1 MNSRDAV
8 LAGWLARLVVIG
20 CGLLN
25 TRLLLSI
32 MSVPD
37 YAAYAIVISMGPWVN
52 LLNLGIPNT
61 AQNEIAKR
69 RAKGEDFE
77 VLRQTIVNAA
87 FLGALVFVVLSW
99 PLGLGLRHTVL
110 SRYDDLSGTG
120 IALMCFGLCMN
131 GLGMVANQVMF
142 ALHRNLWPNVM
153 PGVQALAT
161 TVLLLIWQAN
171 GLGGLDW
178 AALSFALP
186 AALSFA
192 VMAQLAQARPSRG
205 IDFSLLLDMI
215 RQSRSFLLLAFLAS
229 ATLSVDYIVM
239 ASILT
244 GPEVVE
250 YSIAGKVFAVLLS
263 VHAVLLSN
271 SWTGLSDAY
280 YHGEHRLLRQ
290 RIARLLIVGMGIV
303 LIPSVAILAFKD
315 AIFELITG
323 RHDIVVSSTLL
334 SGWVMYLVL
343 RVWCDTFALAHM
355 SANRL
360 ALLNV
365 YIPFQAAISVGLQI
379 LLAHHYGSLG
389 VMLGLCASFVLTA
402 VWILPMRFIQQTR
415 PIPPLLP

>member
-1 MNSRDAV
+1 MSSRDAV

-52 LLNLGIPNT
+52 LLNLGLPNT

-87 FLGALVFVVLSW
+87 VFGALVFAVLSW
-99 PLGLGLRHTVL
+99 PLGVGLRHTVL
-110 SRYDDLSGTG
+110 SRYDDLSVMGM
-120 IALMCFGLCMN
+120 ALMCFGLCLN
-131 GLGMVANQVMF
+131 GLSMVANQVLF

-161 TVLLLIWQAN
+161 TVLLLICQAN

-178 AALSFALP
+178 AALSFTLP
-186 AALSFA
+186 SALSFVLIA
-192 VMAQLAQARPSRG
+192 RVVQARPSRG
-205 IDFSLLLDMI
+205 IDHALLLDML

-250 YSIAGKVFAVLLS
+250 YSLAGKVFAVLLS
-263 VHAVLLSN
+263 VHAVLLAT
-271 SWTGLSDAY
+271 SWTGLSDAHY
-280 YHGEHRLLRQ
+280 QGEPRLLRQ

-303 LIPSVAILAFKD
+303 LIPSAAILAFKD
-315 AIFELITG
+315 TIFELITG

-334 SGWVMYLVL
+334 STWVVYLVL

-355 SANRL
+355 SASRL
-360 ALLNV
+360 ALLNG
-365 YIPFQAAISVGLQI
+365 YIPFQAAISIGMQI
-379 LLAHHYGSLG
+379 FLGHHFGSLG

-415 PIPPLLP
+415 PIPSLP